1 MQSDVVKVLLFGQRG
16 VCVDVGTGSRSS
28 TQEAKHDCFFFFAWS
43 AALFGTQLFVSQVG
57 RKCVALKSIM
67 HYFVRFQTECQT
79 KKNVDFRDFETLRVR
94 C

>member
-1 MQSDVVKVLLFGQRG
+1 MLVLIQGRRHKKQNTI
-16 VCVDVGTGSRSS
+16 V
-28 TQEAKHDCFFFFAWS
+28 FFFLHGALRDLVLNCFVGQVWRKS
-43 AALFGTQLFVSQVG
+43 AALE
-57 RKCVALKSIM
+57 SIM